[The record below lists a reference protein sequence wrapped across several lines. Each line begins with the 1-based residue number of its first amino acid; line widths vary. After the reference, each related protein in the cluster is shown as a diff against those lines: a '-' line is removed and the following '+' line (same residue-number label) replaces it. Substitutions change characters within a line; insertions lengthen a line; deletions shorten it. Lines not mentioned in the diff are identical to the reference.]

1 MNPRVKLGI
10 DIGLTRAMATRL
22 AGLRT
27 PERIQDFVSRL
38 RWNYQTDGPTALSVV
53 GVLRQ
58 DQAHCI
64 EGAFVAACALWLNG
78 YPPLLIDL
86 GAARGDVDHVMAIF
100 RRGRYWGAI
109 SKSNSPFLR
118 YRDPI
123 YRNLRELAVS
133 FFPQYVKRRR
143 KTLRTYSLPVDL
155 RRHDPA
161 LWVTRDGFCH
171 EMVDVLTGA
180 RHFDILPAGSQSS
193 LRPIDEIEARANTL
207 RDHPA

>member
-1 MNPRVKLGI
+1 MKPRLKLGV
-10 DIGLTRAMATRL
+10 DIGLTRAMTTRL

-38 RWNYQTDGPTALSVV
+38 HWNHQADGPTALSVV
-53 GVLRQ
+53 GVLQ
-58 DQAHCI
+58 QNHAHCI

-78 YPPLLIDL
+78 HPPLLIDL
-86 GAARGDVDHVMAIF
+86 GAARGDVDHVMALF
-100 RRGRYWGAI
+100 RRGRHWGAI
-109 SKSNSPFLR
+109 SKSNSQFLR
-118 YRDPI
+118 FRDPI
-123 YRNLRELAVS
+123 YRNLRELAIS

-143 KTLRTYSLPVDL
+143 KTLRTYSVPVDL

-180 RHFDILPAGSQSS
+180 RHFDILPAGMKAG
-193 LRPIDEIEARANTL
+193 LRSIDEIEARANTL
-207 RDHPA
+207 RDFPE